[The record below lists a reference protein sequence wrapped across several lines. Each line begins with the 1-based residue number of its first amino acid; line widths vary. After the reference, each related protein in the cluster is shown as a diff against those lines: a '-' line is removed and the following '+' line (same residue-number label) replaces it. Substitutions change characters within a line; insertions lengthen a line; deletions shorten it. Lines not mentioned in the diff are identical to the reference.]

1 VTTRFLTLIRHA
13 KSAWNSPAPSDFER
27 PLNKRGRHDAPR
39 MGQELNEFGIRF
51 DRVLCSS
58 AVRAR
63 ETLSGL
69 RQGMEIQDE
78 AVSYL
83 KELYLASDTTM
94 SDLVA
99 SQQNDIHSIAL
110 IAHNPGMEDFA
121 AMLSGGEVN
130 RMPTCCVVRF
140 SFSSTGKGW
149 AECLSNERQVE
160 LIRLAREL
168 V

>member
-1 VTTRFLTLIRHA
+1 
-13 KSAWNSPAPSDFER
+13 
-27 PLNKRGRHDAPR
+27 
-39 MGQELNEFGIRF
+39 MGQELNELGIRF

-58 AVRAR
+58 AVRTR

-78 AVSYL
+78 AVSFL
-83 KELYLASDTTM
+83 KELYLATDITM
-94 SDLVA
+94 RDLVA

-130 RMPTCCVVRF
+130 RMPTCCVARF
-140 SFSSTGKGW
+140 SFPNTGMGW
-149 AECLSNERQVE
+149 AESLSGDGQLEF
-160 LIRLAREL
+160 LRLAREL
-168 V
+168 D